1 MIRELVLRYR
11 LRNEALGPCQS
22 KTPCDHL
29 GTPIERSEG
38 EKSAVP
44 EAARSS
50 AQLKELI
57 TARRARAD
65 FFGSHLFHDPAWDI
79 LLRAYV
85 ALLDEERLSI
95 STLLR
100 TSLVPATTTLRWVK
114 ALKQDGWLKC
124 SDDPL
129 DDPLSLLELS
139 TAGRVRMESY
149 LAAVWPSLPL

>member
-1 MIRELVLRYR
+1 VIHELVLRYR

-22 KTPCDHL
+22 KTPRDHL
-29 GTPIERSEG
+29 GEPIERSKRQ
-38 EKSAVP
+38 KSAAP

-50 AQLKELI
+50 AQLKEVI
-57 TARRARAD
+57 MARRVRAD

-95 STLLR
+95 SALLP
-100 TSLVPATTTLRWVK
+100 TSIVPATTTLRWVK
-114 ALKQDGWLKC
+114 ALKQDGWLEC

-129 DDPLSLLELS
+129 EDTLSLLELS
-139 TAGRVRMESY
+139 TAGRAGMESY